1 VCSAD
6 DRISSWNECLQRD
19 WGDGRVNIN
28 VSCNGSDIDV
38 HFFVP
43 VNSVLNNYYTCLLE
57 YICILPN
64 GSSTTPRAIPSP
76 VVNLQPHYNVTTDT
90 PLPGETVCTVRGCY
104 EDIDYFLFA
113 FNQSC
118 TTDVNECIEDSSVC
132 GQHGTCVN
140 THGSF
145 RCDCH
150 DGYQKNESSH
160 DCIDIN
166 ECEINTAE
174 CPEDATCMN
183 RPGGYWCQ
191 LCDPKCHKD
200 ALCNTTMENPQC
212 MCREGY
218 TGDGYHCT
226 SKSIALA
233 ACTDG

>member
-1 VCSAD
+1 MRRRTSSSVVRRSSCLSLLWLFVFLVPVCSAD

-118 TTDVNECIEDSSVC
+118 TTGEKIIANKLLPSPLPLSTLDNITDFS
-132 GQHGTCVN
+132 T
-140 THGSF
+140 
-145 RCDCH
+145 
-150 DGYQKNESSH
+150 
-160 DCIDIN
+160 
-166 ECEINTAE
+166 
-174 CPEDATCMN
+174 
-183 RPGGYWCQ
+183 
-191 LCDPKCHKD
+191 
-200 ALCNTTMENPQC
+200 
-212 MCREGY
+212 Y
-218 TGDGYHCT
+218 T
-226 SKSIALA
+226 I
-233 ACTDG
+233 